1 MLSNFVKLYNES
13 SASLCPWSFWNVIN
27 LFNSE
32 VYKALSSLH
41 LEPERANIAFMS
53 HMKRRSFREAGQV
66 AEGRAANKR
75 QS

>member
-1 MLSNFVKLYNES
+1 MLSDFVKLYNES

-32 VYKALSSLH
+32 VYKALSSPH

-53 HMKRRSFREAGQV
+53 HMKRHSFREAGQL
-66 AEGRAANKR
+66 AEGRTAKR

>member
-32 VYKALSSLH
+32 VYKALSSPH

-53 HMKRRSFREAGQV
+53 HMKRLGFREAGQL
-66 AEGRAANKR
+66 AEGRTANKR